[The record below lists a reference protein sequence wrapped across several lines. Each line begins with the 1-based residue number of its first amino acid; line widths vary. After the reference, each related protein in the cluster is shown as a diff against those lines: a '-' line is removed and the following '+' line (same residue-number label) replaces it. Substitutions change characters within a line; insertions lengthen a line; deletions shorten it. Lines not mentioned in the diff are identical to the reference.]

1 MDFTNEQF
9 KLGLLFGLTIQEKGD
24 FEFEDWL
31 RRCVAKVLDE
41 SVSLHLTLE
50 ILESIVGSYSYD
62 LECEITC
69 IGTDEYEIDYSNKD
83 EDEDDGSKK
92 IVRIKILRNPN
103 GDGIKVLRRM
113 WNFKIMTN
121 GHNITRLLKKLK
133 INLIKLPDKVISGQP
148 TEVYK
153 IGEMMIY
160 DYWWYELILDNLNL
174 VVNQY
179 STENKT
185 FTYVLNE
192 DERKIVVESC
202 NF

>member
-148 TEVYK
+148 NEVYK

>member
-1 MDFTNEQF
+1 M
-9 KLGLLFGLTIQEKGD
+9 
-24 FEFEDWL
+24 
-31 RRCVAKVLDE
+31 
-41 SVSLHLTLE
+41 
-50 ILESIVGSYSYD
+50 
-62 LECEITC
+62 
-69 IGTDEYEIDYSNKD
+69 
-83 EDEDDGSKK
+83 
-92 IVRIKILRNPN
+92 
-103 GDGIKVLRRM
+103 
-113 WNFKIMTN
+113 
-121 GHNITRLLKKLK
+121 KKLK

-148 TEVYK
+148 NEVYK

>member
-92 IVRIKILRNPN
+92 IVRIIIPMVMVSKFC
-103 GDGIKVLRRM
+103 DECGISK
-113 WNFKIMTN
+113 
-121 GHNITRLLKKLK
+121 
-133 INLIKLPDKVISGQP
+133 
-148 TEVYK
+148 
-153 IGEMMIY
+153 
-160 DYWWYELILDNLNL
+160 
-174 VVNQY
+174 
-179 STENKT
+179 
-185 FTYVLNE
+185 
-192 DERKIVVESC
+192 
-202 NF
+202 